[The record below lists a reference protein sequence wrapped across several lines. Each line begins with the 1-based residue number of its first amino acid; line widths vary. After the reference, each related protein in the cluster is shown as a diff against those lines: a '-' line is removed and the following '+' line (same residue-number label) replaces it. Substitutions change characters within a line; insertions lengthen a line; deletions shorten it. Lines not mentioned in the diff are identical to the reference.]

1 MVASIIRASSA
12 LLFVSF
18 VSANSL
24 DTTNSR
30 VHKGQIIR
38 DVAATN
44 ETTPIHDSQQE
55 GRSIL
60 RYRGT
65 SPGQA
70 VKPGTDLRIL
80 CAGDSITVG
89 FLSDQ
94 NGGDGNGYR
103 EQLRENLSSK
113 SSYPKQGRLEVA
125 LNWKETKQLES
136 EDIVQFAGTEATGKM
151 IDGYFAAW
159 SGRTIQFIA
168 DHIGPSLAQQP
179 NIILLHAG
187 TNDMNWNGAI
197 STEGHEPKAAAN
209 RLGALIDQMIIGSPR
224 ATILVAM
231 IVNTCD
237 QDQSNRTKDYQQLI
251 PGVVKQRRDGGH
263 HVLAVDFTDLSLE
276 TLQDCIH
283 PTNAGYKLFGDY
295 WYDFMLQIPKDWIE
309 KPVGD
314 APVRNGVHRNT
325 PAVSF
330 FLGFLMLPHFL

>member
-1 MVASIIRASSA
+1 MLANIIRAVGA
-12 LLFVSF
+12 LLFLSF
-18 VSANSL
+18 VSASGL
-24 DTTNSR
+24 DTPNSR
-30 VHKGQIIR
+30 GHRGQIIR
-38 DVAATN
+38 DVEATN
-44 ETTPIHDSQQE
+44 EMTPAHDSQHE

-89 FLSDQ
+89 FLKD
-94 NGGDGNGYR
+94 
-103 EQLRENLSSK
+103 
-113 SSYPKQGRLEVA
+113 V
-125 LNWKETKQLES
+125 
-136 EDIVQFAGTEATGKM
+136 VQFAGTEVTGKM
-151 IDGYFAAW
+151 FDGYFAAW

-187 TNDMNWNGAI
+187 TNDMSSNGAI
-197 STEGHEPKAAAN
+197 STEGQDPKEAAS
-209 RLGALIDQMIIGSPR
+209 RLGALIDQMIMGSPR
-224 ATILVAM
+224 AVILVAM
-231 IVNTCD
+231 IVNTCH
-237 QDQSNRTKDYQQLI
+237 QDQSNRTKEYQQLI

-263 HVLAVDFTDLSLE
+263 HVLAVDFTDLSVE

-314 APVRNGVHRNT
+314 APIRNGGRRTT
-325 PAVSF
+325 PAVSL
-330 FLGFLMLPHFL
+330 FLILFMLPYCL

>member
-1 MVASIIRASSA
+1 MLANIIRAVGA
-12 LLFVSF
+12 LLFLSF
-18 VSANSL
+18 VAANSL
-24 DTTNSR
+24 DTPNSR
-30 VHKGQIIR
+30 GHRGQIIR
-38 DVAATN
+38 DVEATN
-44 ETTPIHDSQQE
+44 EMTPAHDSQHE

-89 FLSDQ
+89 FLKD
-94 NGGDGNGYR
+94 
-103 EQLRENLSSK
+103 
-113 SSYPKQGRLEVA
+113 V
-125 LNWKETKQLES
+125 
-136 EDIVQFAGTEATGKM
+136 VQFAGTEVTGKM
-151 IDGYFAAW
+151 FDGYFAAW
-159 SGRTIQFIA
+159 SGRTVQFIA

-187 TNDMNWNGAI
+187 TNDMSSNGAV
-197 STEGHEPKAAAN
+197 STEGQDPKAAAS
-209 RLGALIDQMIIGSPR
+209 RLGALIDQMIMGSPG
-224 ATILVAM
+224 AAILVAM

-237 QDQSNRTKDYQQLI
+237 QDQSDRTKEYQQLI

-263 HVLAVDFTDLSLE
+263 HVLAVDFTDLSVE

-314 APVRNGVHRNT
+314 APIRNGGRRTT
-325 PAVSF
+325 PAVSL
-330 FLGFLMLPHFL
+330 FLILFMLPYCL

>member
-1 MVASIIRASSA
+1 MLANIIRAVGA
-12 LLFVSF
+12 LLFLSF
-18 VSANSL
+18 VAANSL
-24 DTTNSR
+24 DTPNSR
-30 VHKGQIIR
+30 GHRGQIIR
-38 DVAATN
+38 DVEATN
-44 ETTPIHDSQQE
+44 ETTPVHDSQHE

-89 FLSDQ
+89 FLKD
-94 NGGDGNGYR
+94 
-103 EQLRENLSSK
+103 
-113 SSYPKQGRLEVA
+113 V
-125 LNWKETKQLES
+125 
-136 EDIVQFAGTEATGKM
+136 VQFAGTEVTGKM
-151 IDGYFAAW
+151 FDGYFAAW

-187 TNDMNWNGAI
+187 TNDMSSNGAI
-197 STEGHEPKAAAN
+197 STEGQDPKEAAS
-209 RLGALIDQMIIGSPR
+209 RLGALIDQMIMGSPR
-224 ATILVAM
+224 AVILVAM
-231 IVNTCD
+231 IVNTCH
-237 QDQSNRTKDYQQLI
+237 QDQSNRTKEYQQLI

-263 HVLAVDFTDLSLE
+263 HVLAVDFTDLSVE

-314 APVRNGVHRNT
+314 APIRNGGRRTT
-325 PAVSF
+325 PAVSL
-330 FLGFLMLPHFL
+330 FLILFMLAYFL

>member
-1 MVASIIRASSA
+1 MLANIIRAVGA
-12 LLFVSF
+12 LLFLSF
-18 VSANSL
+18 VAANSL
-24 DTTNSR
+24 DTPNSR
-30 VHKGQIIR
+30 GHRGQIIR
-38 DVAATN
+38 DVEATN
-44 ETTPIHDSQQE
+44 ETTPVHDSQHE

-89 FLSDQ
+89 FLKD
-94 NGGDGNGYR
+94 
-103 EQLRENLSSK
+103 
-113 SSYPKQGRLEVA
+113 V
-125 LNWKETKQLES
+125 
-136 EDIVQFAGTEATGKM
+136 VQFAGTEVTGKM
-151 IDGYFAAW
+151 FDGYFAAW

-187 TNDMNWNGAI
+187 TNDMSSNGAI
-197 STEGHEPKAAAN
+197 STEGQDPKAAAS
-209 RLGALIDQMIIGSPR
+209 RLGALIDQMIMGSPC
-224 ATILVAM
+224 AAILVAM
-231 IVNTCD
+231 IVNTCV
-237 QDQSNRTKDYQQLI
+237 QDQSDRTKEYQQLI

-263 HVLAVDFTDLSLE
+263 HVLAVDFTDLSVE

-309 KPVGD
+309 MPVGD
-314 APVRNGVHRNT
+314 APIRNGGRRTT
-325 PAVSF
+325 PAVSL
-330 FLGFLMLPHFL
+330 FLILYMPAYFL

>member
-1 MVASIIRASSA
+1 MLANIIRAVGA
-12 LLFVSF
+12 LLFLSF
-18 VSANSL
+18 VSASGL
-24 DTTNSR
+24 DTPNSR
-30 VHKGQIIR
+30 GHRGQIIR
-38 DVAATN
+38 DVEATN
-44 ETTPIHDSQQE
+44 EMTPAHDSQHE

-89 FLSDQ
+89 FLKD
-94 NGGDGNGYR
+94 
-103 EQLRENLSSK
+103 
-113 SSYPKQGRLEVA
+113 V
-125 LNWKETKQLES
+125 
-136 EDIVQFAGTEATGKM
+136 VQFAGTEVTGKM
-151 IDGYFAAW
+151 FDGYFAAW
-159 SGRTIQFIA
+159 SGRTVQFIA

-187 TNDMNWNGAI
+187 TNDMSSNGAV
-197 STEGHEPKAAAN
+197 STEGQDPKAAAS
-209 RLGALIDQMIIGSPR
+209 RLGALIDQMIMGSPG
-224 ATILVAM
+224 AAILVAM

-237 QDQSNRTKDYQQLI
+237 QDQSDRTKEYQQLI

-263 HVLAVDFTDLSLE
+263 HVLAVDFTDLSVE

-314 APVRNGVHRNT
+314 APIRNGGRRTT
-325 PAVSF
+325 PAVSL
-330 FLGFLMLPHFL
+330 FLILFMLPYCL